1 MQWSRAYF
9 VIVYPPGEN
18 NKPFLRAIMDG
29 RFLPGTLRALLGPR
43 LKPAGMT
50 AFVEM

>member
-9 VIVYPPGEN
+9 VIVCLGGN
-18 NKPFLRAIMDG
+18 NKTFLRAIMDG
-29 RFLPGTLRALLGPR
+29 RFLPGTLRALRGSR

-50 AFVEM
+50 VFVEM